1 MDFDTVMMLGRI
13 IFSALFI
20 GSGIGHLADTEGSTA
35 YAESKGLG
43 ENSQLL
49 VQISGACLAL
59 GGVATLFGVWVDLAT
74 LLLAVLVLILAF
86 RMHAF
91 WNESDEAAKQLEMS
105 MFMKNLAIAGGA
117 IVLSGAYGGPGG
129 EFLTGQLVDPVGLW

>member
-13 IFSALFI
+13 VFSALFI
-20 GSGIGHLADTEGSTA
+20 GSGVGHLMDTEGSTG
-35 YAESKGLG
+35 YAQSKGLG

-49 VQISGACLAL
+49 VQISGVCLAL
-59 GGVATLFGVWVDLAT
+59 GGAAMLLGILTDLAA
-74 LLLAVLVLILAF
+74 LLIAVLMLIMAF
-86 RMHAF
+86 MMHAF
-91 WNESDEAAKQLEMS
+91 WKETDEMAKQMEMS

-117 IVLSGAYGGPGG
+117 IVISGAYGGPGG